1 MSGIHTQPS
10 ETSELDDFTHPLRTL
25 APDDIRR
32 HETQLQTTGDDLD
45 WWQTTITVDR
55 RLRDGHLSR
64 RAAAA
69 TRAAREAVLATATR
83 NDDGIDADV
92 VAVARAAGDASCG
105 AAIGWLEEFDDV
117 AGGVLKQ
124 DLSAAGSFE
133 NVVAELSTSV
143 TETGDVGFNV
153 VHDEVNAVP
162 AAGSRLGAIRHRPP
176 SGARRSA
183 EQQPQVAAGDVG
195 ERRHEAVQNFEVE
208 ELRVEGD
215 GFVDVGDHI
224 ADIDHLTGFG
234 HGFSLGVRARLVDR

>member
-25 APDDIRR
+25 ALDDIRR

-83 NDDGIDADV
+83 NDDGIDV

-195 ERRHEAVQNFEVE
+195 ERGVVRQNFEVE
-208 ELRVEGD
+208 KFRVEGD
-215 GFVDVGDHI
+215 GFVDVGDHV

-234 HGFSLGVRARLVDR
+234 HGFSLRVRARLLDR